1 MKILLTLFVL
11 LFSSSVVAERINCSY
26 IYNNT
31 ESRTFI
37 LERST
42 DNFKWTTTSNRVFY
56 LQILYETENVLVLGE
71 MFNYDNYNSG
81 DAFYTL
87 FFDKISKKY
96 RSSSLPHP
104 LNKKMKVPNE
114 WNEGNCIVN

>member
-1 MKILLTLFVL
+1 MKTFLMLVVLF
-11 LFSSSVVAERINCSY
+11 FSSAVVAERINCSY
-26 IYNNT
+26 IYNT

-37 LERST
+37 LERSA

-56 LQILYETENVLVLGE
+56 LQILYETENVLVLGD
-71 MFNYDNYNSG
+71 MFNYDNYDSG

-87 FFDKISKKY
+87 FFEKISKKY
-96 RSSSLPHP
+96 RSGTLPHP